1 MSTFTL
7 DVTTYGDIDQIIAS
21 MRVTESQV
29 QLAAM
34 RALNKTALWLKSQS
48 VKEISAQ
55 KKLQQKIIRER
66 LKLIKASKSS
76 LKALVVA
83 SLYGIKASLLGSMRQ
98 TAIGA
103 KAGKSQ
109 FTGAFVATMPT
120 GHRGIFKRKTKS
132 RLPIREVVL
141 PLEPVASNIIKG
153 FVDSGAGEKFI
164 QYFRHELGFI
174 LKVSL

>member
-1 MSTFTL
+1 MSVFTL

-21 MRVTESQV
+21 MRGTESQV

-34 RALNKTALWLKSQS
+34 RAINKTALWLKSQS
-48 VKEISAQ
+48 VKEISTQ
-55 KKLQQKIIRER
+55 KKLQQKIIRDR
-66 LKLIKASKSS
+66 LNVIKASTSS

-83 SLYGIKASLLGSMRQ
+83 SLYGIKASLLSNMRQ
-98 TAIGA
+98 TSTGA
-103 KAGKSQ
+103 KAAKME
-109 FTGAFVATMPT
+109 FKGAFVATMPT
-120 GHRGIFKRKTKS
+120 GHRGIFKRKGAS

-153 FVDSGAGEKFI
+153 FVDSGAADKFI

>member
-1 MSTFTL
+1 MSVFAL
-7 DVTTYGDIDQIIAS
+7 DVTTYGDIDQIIRQ
-21 MRVTESQV
+21 MRGTESQV
-29 QLAAM
+29 QVAAM

-48 VKEISAQ
+48 VKEISTQ
-55 KKLQQKIIRER
+55 KKLQQKIIRDR
-66 LKLIKASKSS
+66 LNIIKASKSS

-83 SLYGIKASLLGSMRQ
+83 SLYGIKASLIGNMRQ
-98 TAIGA
+98 TSTSA
-103 KAGKSQ
+103 KAGKME
-109 FTGAFVATMPT
+109 FKGAFVATMPT
-120 GHRGIFKRKTKS
+120 GHRGIFKRKRAS

-153 FVDSGAGEKFI
+153 LVDSGTADKFI